1 MRHSLLLALLGLPCL
16 LVCAP
21 AQKDELPKRKGPL
34 AKLPSDP
41 GPHVAKIKDRGDDP
55 WLDLGAAKA
64 DPKWGKARGRSWS
77 SRMPNAP
84 ELRGAFLFGEG
95 VHGYTKPDG
104 RYMDDLWFY
113 DLNGHRWICCYPGAD
128 TKSLKLSIDADG
140 FEARADGKL
149 VAVAQQADGHEMNT

>member
-1 MRHSLLLALLGLPCL
+1 MIRFGTRLPRALLAAWLCLPAL
-16 LVCAP
+16 TA
-21 AQKDELPKRKGPL
+21 ARGADNPL
-34 AKLPSDP
+34 RRLPSKP
-41 GPHVAKIKDRGDDP
+41 GPHVEQIKKLGDNE
-55 WLDLGAAKA
+55 WLELGRPAA
-64 DPKWGKARGRSWS
+64 DPKWGRARGRSW
-77 SRMPNAP
+77 NAALPVVP

-113 DLNGHRWICCYPGAD
+113 DINAHRWICCHPGAD